1 MSNVSEIQFAV
12 EKSVLDIGV
21 KIVFLVIEGIDNTR
35 ISPEWMEKRTGI
47 IANLLND
54 YKDIDYHADPVL
66 EGFHIL
72 HDRAGVKRRKNI
84 PASENLIRLLNK
96 HGDVFF
102 LQRY

>member
-35 ISPEWMEKRTGI
+35 ISPEWMEKRKGI

-66 EGFHIL
+66 GL
-72 HDRAGVKRRKNI
+72 PLNN
-84 PASENLIRLLNK
+84 PLLLSL
-96 HGDVFF
+96 F
-102 LQRY
+102 L